1 MAAKKSPPTMKSQYG
16 GEPPWYWEN
25 HGKAEKIPTRQKVR
39 RDKAVPRK
47 VGMTVAEL
55 TKLVDEFATANGVK
69 PSDVKLD
76 MDTGWRSNVY
86 LWVDVLQSDAEYDRA
101 VKRAEAHN
109 RAYARYKADLHAVRE
124 WQKTGAKEAEAKER
138 KHQDAAKAAAHAE
151 LVREAKEDL
160 RNNARAMK
168 AVANEV
174 LNDEEFVK
182 SLKKLFT
189 S

>member
-1 MAAKKSPPTMKSQYG
+1 MVAKKTVPTMKSQYG
-16 GEPPWYWEN
+16 GQPLWHWEN
-25 HGKAEKIPTRQKVR
+25 YGKVVKIPTRQKVR

-55 TKLVDEFATANGVK
+55 TKLVDDFAAANGVK

-76 MDTGWRSNVY
+76 TDAGWRSNVY
-86 LWVDVLQSDAEYDRA
+86 LWVDVLQSDAEYNRD

-109 RAYARYKADLHAVRE
+109 RAYARYMADRDAVRE
-124 WQKTGAKEAEAKER
+124 WQKTEAKEAEAKER
-138 KHQDAAKAAAHAE
+138 KKQESVKATAHAE
-151 LVREAKEDL
+151 LVREAKEEL

-168 AVANEV
+168 AIANEV
-174 LNDEEFVK
+174 LNDEQFVK